1 MNEPGMNTARI
12 VERLFERI
20 DDIVEASGKTNAEL
34 AKLNAK
40 MVEQGDDTKR
50 LMDAVEGNGSPGL
63 KQRMTTLESY
73 WKVVAWALAPLYAA
87 AITFLIDHFSK

>member
-1 MNEPGMNTARI
+1 MTDPGMNTARI

-34 AKLNAK
+34 AQLNAR
-40 MVEQGDDTKR
+40 MTEQGDDTKR

-63 KQRMTTLESY
+63 KQRMTTVESY
-73 WKVVAWALAPLYAA
+73 WKVVAAALAPLYVA
-87 AITFLIDHFSK
+87 AIAYLIELFSK